1 MPYKGVMLQKCSFLI
16 FRNQLRKPWQKTG
29 VVTSAKIFYTQL
41 TLWIQMKLSGFIT
54 IKILVFWRWCFHNL
68 LDLKDKMN
76 AERPKKLMD
85 QVRDVMRLKHYSRKT
100 VQSLLI
106 VWQNSFFLGSS
117 PTLLREL
124 FRSEYLVH
132 R

>member
-1 MPYKGVMLQKCSFLI
+1 
-16 FRNQLRKPWQKTG
+16 
-29 VVTSAKIFYTQL
+29 
-41 TLWIQMKLSGFIT
+41 MKLSGFIT

-100 VQSLLI
+100 VQSYI
-106 VWQNSFFLGSS
+106 NCMAKQFL
-117 PTLLREL
+117 PWIFTH
-124 FRSEYLVH
+124 LVT
-132 R
+132 